1 MWGITEENRQGQN
14 GVMDIK
20 VQTHALE
27 DQEAESYPEHS
38 NHIMRVQS
46 QVSQVVKL
54 LVVALNHISGVNTQ
68 LRVLGTI
75 QIKNLDISR

>member
-1 MWGITEENRQGQN
+1 
-14 GVMDIK
+14 MDIK

-27 DQEAESYPEHS
+27 DQEPESHPEHS

-54 LVVALNHISGVNTQ
+54 LVVALNHISGVNT
-68 LRVLGTI
+68 
-75 QIKNLDISR
+75 